1 MATLDCLRHPHHIS
15 LIDRHSLRAKL
26 QHLGDEY
33 YNVDALPSHQ
43 GVLAP
48 KFDVYEIDTSGQSS
62 SSSSNV
68 VPQSVTGW
76 LLVGDLPGV
85 RLDDVKIE
93 WIDESIIFIRGRIP
107 SATGHIMT
115 SLQAFDGLQAAQLKP
130 LHRDRQEGSFERSV
144 TFPMKVQTQTLE
156 MDVKDGVLLLKVSRA
171 E

>member
-43 GVLAP
+43 GILSP
-48 KFDVYEIDTSGQSS
+48 KFDVFEIDTSGQSS
-62 SSSSNV
+62 SSSGNV
-68 VPQSVTGW
+68 VPQTVTGW
-76 LLVGDLPGV
+76 LLVGELPGV
-85 RLDDVKIE
+85 RVENIKIE
-93 WIDESIIFIRGRIP
+93 WIDESIIFIRGKIP
-107 SATGHIMT
+107 SATSQSMT
-115 SLQAFDGLQAAQLKP
+115 SLQGFNGIQAAQLKP

-156 MDVKDGVLLLKVSRA
+156 MAVKDGVLLVKVLRA